1 MLENER
7 VPRLIGLLIVLVFT
21 GIGGMLVLGSDG
33 TSRLVGLG
41 LVLMGL
47 AWIVIDVL
55 RRRPVI

>member
-1 MLENER
+1 VLENER